1 MRKLPEADPIST
13 FEVMSGFDAP
23 VVEGS
28 CNMTAEGEYCP
39 EHALAECGSMYE
51 MSTVAG
57 SMAPVIGEDDSRDK
71 HYYQRNNIWRVMDGD
86 ELVHEYTPDRYEV
99 VGAKK
104 LLAQLDDEGY
114 DVTHVISPMGTV
126 TYLYGKPE
134 DEMDEGIVGN
144 MFNKAKSM
152 FTKPAATAPATTAA
166 TAAPAPVV
174 PNAAT
179 QARIAAA
186 PQGYDPNTGKPQ
198 VAAKAAPGAVAKGGT
213 MDMTKKVTPVAK
225 PAAPVA
231 KPAVPAAP
239 GGVQGI
245 KSNVDVSTLQKFN
258 GIVDVTP
265 KIQPAPQIKDAK
277 GRTWTKLPGGWT
289 QDGTGR
295 EIDRQD
301 STYLAFDDAWRVANG
316 AQPGNV
322 GVPGA
327 QQPAVAESKDD
338 ALLARIKSLALI
350 K

>member
-1 MRKLPEADPIST
+1 
-13 FEVMSGFDAP
+13 
-23 VVEGS
+23 
-28 CNMTAEGEYCP
+28 
-39 EHALAECGSMYE
+39 
-51 MSTVAG
+51 
-57 SMAPVIGEDDSRDK
+57 
-71 HYYQRNNIWRVMDGD
+71 
-86 ELVHEYTPDRYEV
+86 
-99 VGAKK
+99 
-104 LLAQLDDEGY
+104 
-114 DVTHVISPMGTV
+114 
-126 TYLYGKPE
+126 
-134 DEMDEGIVGN
+134 

-152 FTKPAATAPATTAA
+152 FTKPAATAPATTAT

-174 PNAAT
+174 PDAAT

-231 KPAVPAAP
+231 KPAAPAAP